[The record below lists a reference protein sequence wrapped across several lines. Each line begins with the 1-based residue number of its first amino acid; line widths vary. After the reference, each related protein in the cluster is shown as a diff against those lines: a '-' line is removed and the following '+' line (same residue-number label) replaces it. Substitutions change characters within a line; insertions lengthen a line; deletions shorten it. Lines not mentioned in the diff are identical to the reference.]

1 MLDKSLKLPLRL
13 TCCLAMLLI
22 AGCAEDTI
30 TSAIPVAERA
40 LQPDRTLVHRF
51 QVVPDY
57 VESSRLERDKVQTEE
72 EIRVGKILAE
82 PLAKNL
88 VDELR
93 SYGINAVLAREG
105 APPEDKTI
113 TIFGQFMHIEE
124 RGRSN
129 VVVGFAFGDLLRTR
143 ILIFQ
148 GSGSYY
154 QFIAQL
160 DSTTQTALKSGM
172 APMEEKTPAIGAG
185 TRGDGGSDK
194 SRVANETF
202 FSTVE
207 SDAKRAAKELAER
220 IANNYRKR
228 GWLKP

>member
-1 MLDKSLKLPLRL
+1 MLDKSLNLALRL

-22 AGCAEDTI
+22 AGCAEDTV

-51 QVVPDY
+51 GVVPDY
-57 VESSRLERDKVQTEE
+57 VESGRLKRDNKIQTEE

-93 SYGINAVLAREG
+93 SYGINAALAREG

-113 TIFGQFMHIEE
+113 SITGQFMHIEKG
-124 RGRSN
+124 GRSN
-129 VVVGFAFGDLLRTR
+129 VVVGFVFGDQLRTR
-143 ILIFQ
+143 MLIFQ
-148 GSGSYY
+148 GSGGYY

-160 DSTTQTALKSGM
+160 DSATQTGLKSGM
-172 APMEEKTPAIGAG
+172 APVEEKT
-185 TRGDGGSDK
+185 
-194 SRVANETF
+194 
-202 FSTVE
+202 TVE
-207 SDAKRAAKELAER
+207 SDAKRAAKEVAAR
-220 IANNYRKR
+220 IANYYRQR